1 MNMSM
6 ELVRPGAAGASNEPA
21 AAVAAGAVHDLG
33 NLIQLASSAI
43 GIIGRSPEV
52 RDGRLATLAASAH
65 ASLDRAGL
73 LVRQSLD
80 RARRSLDSAPSARLA
95 DCLAEVDASM
105 RGALQTGIRLDIRID
120 PDLPDIACDPLGLQ
134 CAILNLV
141 FNAREAMGGRGL
153 IRLRAERRPDSD
165 ALVDVRV
172 IDSGVGM
179 SSETVMRAFDPF
191 FTTKSDGLGGLGLPM
206 VERFAR
212 ACGGTV
218 FIESRLGVGTTVVMR
233 LPLAPAAPAQQR
245 RELDR

>member
-6 ELVRPGAAGASNEPA
+6 ELASPGAAGASNEPA
-21 AAVAAGAVHDLG
+21 AVAAAGAVHDLG

-52 RDGRLATLAASAH
+52 REGRLAMLAASAH

-73 LVRQSLD
+73 LVRQALD
-80 RARRSLDSAPSARLA
+80 RARRSPDPAQRARLA
-95 DCLAEVDASM
+95 DCLAEVDASI
-105 RGALQTGIRLDIRID
+105 RGALQNDIRLDIRID

-141 FNAREAMGGRGL
+141 FNAREAMGGRGQIQL
-153 IRLRAERRPDSD
+153 HVERRRNNG
-165 ALVDVRV
+165 ALVDIRV

-179 SSETVMRAFDPF
+179 SPETIMRAFDPF

-233 LPLAPAAPAQQR
+233 LPLAPTAPAQQR